1 MNVKNIVAVILCLFV
16 AASLIYLAAGSQ
28 KTQDKPLVDET
39 KLVSSEPPSP
49 AMPASEANN
58 PDVVVYYLHNSVR
71 CIKCKKF
78 ETYTQQVLSE
88 FFAEPL
94 RQGTIQWRMLN
105 VDNPQ
110 NEHFINDYK
119 LITKSVVLA
128 RFKEGKQ
135 SEWKNLEKI
144 WQVVDDE
151 AAYKNYIKDEILN
164 FIQER

>member
-1 MNVKNIVAVILCLFV
+1 MNVKNIVAVILGLFI

-28 KTQDKPLVDET
+28 KSAEKPLVNDI
-39 KLVSSEPPSP
+39 KLVSSEMPSP
-49 AMPASEANN
+49 AMPASEVNN

-135 SEWKNLEKI
+135 IEWKNLEKI